1 MSTAESDKVG
11 ESGSGGSVDPIL
23 ESTPDDKDTPPMK
36 KMKPN
41 YLNECFPITSLDN
54 ITEVIDNPPEWVQR
68 IKPLQERSTTVVQNT
83 ISDCHCDLKK
93 FTPKT
98 RLDKRFVPKTLV
110 CHDYKGGYL
119 EDKYLSSTNLGN
131 LYSFYNWAHIDIFV
145 YFSHH
150 LITIPPLCWINAA
163 HRNGVK
169 ILGTLITE
177 FEPGS
182 KICQK
187 IFKDEDTMRIF
198 ATSLTQILKIF
209 RFDGWLLNIENPLP
223 DTEMLK
229 KFVNYLSLSAHS
241 DNPDNLIIWYDS
253 IIETGELKWQNE
265 LNPLNKFFFD
275 NCDGIFLNYV
285 WAEENMR
292 NTIEFAKHRT
302 LDVYVGIDVFGR
314 NTFGGGK
321 FNCFKAAQVIRRHH
335 LSMAIFA
342 PGWTHETLPH
352 SKDRQKFFED
362 FVNRDCAFWNS
373 LWPYLYTHPITHFFK
388 TSFFMGVN
396 QDVYNMF
403 SQQEQLSKI
412 KHPKN
417 LEWVPNYD
425 QIPTLNHKCN
435 CLQCAFT
442 DKGVRC
448 LITKEFLNNSI
459 CYVHRLFTCDIFLTG
474 TITVYILTKLVR
486 GQHTLLSLNLLT
498 SDKNGTIKKIKCNSK
513 PKEHLIN
520 NSTLLE
526 VNPSTNPSLINHIVR
541 NNDDLF
547 QHENLT
553 IGAYQFVVTPCTL
566 LEIGCTIDEGKA
578 IHLCGLGVEE
588 HVLLL

>member
-1 MSTAESDKVG
+1 MTSLFTESDKT
-11 ESGSGGSVDPIL
+11 EETSNSVDTETKEECP
-23 ESTPDDKDTPPMK
+23 EMK
-36 KMKPN
+36 RLKPN
-41 YLNECFPITSLDN
+41 YLSECFPITSLDN
-54 ITEVIDNPPEWVQR
+54 ISEVIENPPRWVQR
-68 IKPLQERSTTVVQNT
+68 VIPLQERSSTVVQNI

-119 EDKYLSSTNLGN
+119 EDKYLSSTNIGN
-131 LYSFYNWAHIDIFV
+131 LYSFYNWAHIDVFV

-177 FEPGS
+177 FQPGT
-182 KICQK
+182 KICEK

-198 ATSLTQILKIF
+198 ATSLTKILEIF
-209 RFDGWLLNIENPLP
+209 KFDGWLLNIENPLP

-229 KFVNYLSLSAHS
+229 KFVSYLSLSTRS
-241 DNPDNLIIWYDS
+241 ENPDNLIIWYDS

-285 WAEENMR
+285 WNEENIQ

-302 LDVYVGIDVFGR
+302 LDVYVGVDVFGR

-321 FNCFKAAQVIRRHH
+321 FNTFKAAQVIRRHH

-342 PGWTHETLPH
+342 PGWTHETLPINEN
-352 SKDRQKFFED
+352 RQKFFED

-388 TSFFMGVN
+388 TSFFMGVT
-396 QDVYNMF
+396 QVIR
-403 SQQEQLSKI
+403 L
-412 KHPKN
+412 
-417 LEWVPNYD
+417 V
-425 QIPTLNHKCN
+425 
-435 CLQCAFT
+435 
-442 DKGVRC
+442 GV
-448 LITKEFLNNSI
+448 
-459 CYVHRLFTCDIFLTG
+459 
-474 TITVYILTKLVR
+474 
-486 GQHTLLSLNLLT
+486 
-498 SDKNGTIKKIKCNSK
+498 
-513 PKEHLIN
+513 
-520 NSTLLE
+520 
-526 VNPSTNPSLINHIVR
+526 
-541 NNDDLF
+541 
-547 QHENLT
+547 
-553 IGAYQFVVTPCTL
+553 
-566 LEIGCTIDEGKA
+566 
-578 IHLCGLGVEE
+578 
-588 HVLLL
+588 